1 VVQDLGATFGVG
13 DRHVGAFSA
22 MYYKG
27 WERIDIWNQ
36 EKEDQFHEE
45 TGRRVCFGR
54 LTSPFKDGLIDPEI
68 TEEGR
73 QFLDKLLN
81 QLSDDQIRDLFRVAR
96 ADKTD
101 EVIYENGHAQ
111 GVTME
116 HWLSAFKKKRD
127 QIHKKKCS

>member
-1 VVQDLGATFGVG
+1 
-13 DRHVGAFSA
+13 

-36 EKEDQFHEE
+36 EKEDKFQQK

-54 LTSPFKDGLIDPEI
+54 LTSAFKDGLIDPEI
-68 TEEGR
+68 SEEGR
-73 QFLDKLLN
+73 QFLERLLN

-101 EVIYENGHAQ
+101 EVIYENGRRRV
-111 GVTME
+111 VTIE
-116 HWLSAFKKKRD
+116 HWVTAFKKKRD
-127 QIHKKKCS
+127 QIHQRQCGSS